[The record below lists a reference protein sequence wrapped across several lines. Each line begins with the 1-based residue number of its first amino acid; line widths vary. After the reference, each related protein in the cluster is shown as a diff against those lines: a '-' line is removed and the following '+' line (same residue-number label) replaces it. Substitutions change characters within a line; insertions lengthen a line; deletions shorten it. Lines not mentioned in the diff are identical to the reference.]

1 MDTVWILGDQL
12 NRGIASLQ
20 GRTPGNTRVLMVES
34 AAVLGARRWHR
45 QRLHLVLAA
54 MRRFARELEREGFE
68 VDFRVAGSFADGLR
82 AHRAEHAPTRVLAM
96 EPSSYGL
103 RATLQRLGVKLVR
116 SNQFLCH
123 YDEFASW
130 AQGRRRLRLEDFYRW
145 QRRRL
150 GILMDGDEPAG
161 GRWNF
166 DAQNREP
173 PPAEGQ
179 ADWPEPVRSRLDE
192 LDRAV
197 LDDLPANVFG
207 APPDGLWAT
216 SRRAALARLRRF
228 VDDVLPRFGPHQDAM
243 LEGDWRL
250 AHSLLGHAL
259 NLGLLHPLEVCE
271 AAERAYREGRAPI
284 ASVEGFVRQ
293 VLGWRE
299 YVWGV
304 YWLEMPRYRDG
315 NALGATRPLPPVFRG
330 VGVTE
335 MRCLATAL
343 AGVEERA
350 YLHHIERLMVVGNL
364 GLLAGIS
371 PLELA
376 DWMTESFVDAAEW
389 VMLPNV
395 LGMALYADGG
405 LMATKPYAASG
416 RYLDRMS
423 DFCRRCRFD
432 PARRVGEDACPLTT
446 LYWDFLAR
454 NRARLGRNPR
464 LGSQLRTLGRLRDLD
479 EVRARASALLARLD
493 EGAL

>member
-1 MDTVWILGDQL
+1 MDSVWVLGDQL
-12 NRGIASLQ
+12 NRGITSLR
-20 GRTPGNTRVLMVES
+20 GRRPGDARVLFVES
-34 AAVLGARRWHR
+34 EALLARRRWHR
-45 QRLHLVLAA
+45 QRLHLVLTA

-68 VDFRVAGSFADGLR
+68 VDYRIARSFEDGLR
-82 AHRAEHAPTRVLAM
+82 AHRADHAPARVLAM
-96 EPSSYGL
+96 EPSSHGL
-103 RATLQRLGVKLVR
+103 RERLERLGVELVR

-123 YDEFASW
+123 YDEFAAW
-130 AQGRRRLRLEDFYRW
+130 AEGRRRLRLEDFYRW

-166 DAQNREP
+166 DAENREP
-173 PPAEGQ
+173 PPPSEERG
-179 ADWPEPVRSRLDE
+179 WPEPARSRLDE
-192 LDRAV
+192 LDREV
-197 LDDLPANVFG
+197 LDALPPNVFG
-207 APPDGLWAT
+207 KPPDGLWAT
-216 SRRAALARLRRF
+216 SRRGALARLRRF

-243 LEGDWRL
+243 LERDWHL

-271 AAERAYREGRAPI
+271 TAETAYREGRAPL

-304 YWLEMPRYRDG
+304 YWLEMPGYRDV
-315 NALGATRPLPPVFRG
+315 NALGATNPLPPVFRG
-330 VGVTE
+330 EGATE

-343 AGVEERA
+343 DGVHERA

-364 GLLAGIS
+364 GLLAGVS
-371 PLELA
+371 PLALA

-405 LMATKPYAASG
+405 LMASKPYAASG
-416 RYLDRMS
+416 RYVDRMS
-423 DFCRRCRFD
+423 DFCGDCRFD
-432 PARRVGEDACPLTT
+432 PAKRVGEDACPLTT

-454 NRARLGRNPR
+454 NRERLEGNPR
-464 LGSQLRTLGRLRDLD
+464 LGNQLRMLDRLGDLD
-479 EVRARASALLARLD
+479 DVRARAARLLERLD
-493 EGAL
+493 DGRL